1 MERTDV
7 INQRLQARNIGS
19 TPPFLLSPRPVP
31 TKYVALPMLDQR
43 LPTREIIW
51 NTPFDVEKN
60 FLPAT
65 TAPGYARYVDIE
77 THLKTSNSYFPSENS
92 MMYTSSPP
100 KESRVV
106 VPRWNQS
113 TSVKTYI

>member
-1 MERTDV
+1 MERMDV
-7 INQRLQARNIGS
+7 INQRLQSRNVGS
-19 TPPFLLSPRPVP
+19 TPPFYFSPRPVP
-31 TKYVALPMLDQR
+31 TKYVALPMIDQR

-77 THLKTSNSYFPSENS
+77 SQLKTSKSYFPSEKS
-92 MMYTSSPP
+92 MMYTRSPP
-100 KESRVV
+100 KEVNTV
-106 VPRWNQS
+106 LPTWNQS
-113 TSVKTYI
+113 TSVKNNI

>member
-7 INQRLQARNIGS
+7 INQRLQARNVGS
-19 TPPFLLSPRPVP
+19 TPPFFFSPRPVP